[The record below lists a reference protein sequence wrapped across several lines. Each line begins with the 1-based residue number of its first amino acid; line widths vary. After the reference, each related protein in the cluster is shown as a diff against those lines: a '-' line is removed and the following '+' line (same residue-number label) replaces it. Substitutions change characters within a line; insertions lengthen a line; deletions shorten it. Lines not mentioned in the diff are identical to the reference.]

1 MKEDEQYIQKYSV
14 IVKAGNMSRGYVVYA
29 GSAFDM
35 MKKLM
40 EHVTTSPV
48 KTSGHPF
55 VWRLVFRKIRLRW
68 S

>member
-40 EHVTTSPV
+40 EHVTLYSCAEIIYSEILLDKDV
-48 KTSGHPF
+48 
-55 VWRLVFRKIRLRW
+55 IE
-68 S
+68 